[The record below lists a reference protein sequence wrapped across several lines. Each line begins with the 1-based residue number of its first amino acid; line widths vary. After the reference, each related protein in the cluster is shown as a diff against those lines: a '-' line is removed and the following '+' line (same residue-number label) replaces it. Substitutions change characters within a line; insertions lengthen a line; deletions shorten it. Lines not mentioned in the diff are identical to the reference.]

1 MTSRFRWQLKKIG
14 RKGMALGSCATGYV
28 PVSKLGFGNPR
39 VRVLTYHRF
48 GTVGRDPFCVAPSD
62 FEAQVA
68 YLAKRKLAISLATF
82 ENFLA
87 GKETLPHGGVLIT
100 VDDGFRSLYTT
111 ALPILKHYGVPAVA
125 FVSPGLI
132 GLQGIASQEFYP
144 DPPENFLDWDQLAVL
159 ANSNVAVGSHAWT
172 HRSLARLAP
181 SEVVEEAVRS
191 RDALEAK
198 LGKRIGAFAYPFGT
212 RADFSETTAAILK
225 QSGYSCA
232 FTSQHG
238 PVRSGMDPFSLPRVK
253 VEGGEGL
260 WLFRLLAH
268 GGMDGWRWVDKTLWR
283 IQASR
288 HG

>member
-1 MTSRFRWQLKKIG
+1 
-14 RKGMALGSCATGYV
+14 MALGSCATGYV
-28 PVSKLGFGNPR
+28 PVSILGRGDPK

-48 GTVGRDPFCVAPSD
+48 GTAVRDPFCVSPSE

-68 YLAKRKLAISLATF
+68 YLADRKLVISLAEF

-87 GKETLPHGGVLIT
+87 GKETLPHGAVLLT

-132 GLQGIASQEFYP
+132 GSRGTVSQEFYS
-144 DPPENFLDWDQLAVL
+144 DPPENFLDWDQLGVL
-159 ANSNVAVGSHAWT
+159 ANSNVAIGSHAWT

-181 SEVVEEAVRS
+181 SEVVDEAVRS

-198 LGKRIGAFAYPFGT
+198 LGTQVGSFAYPFGT
-212 RADFSETTAAILK
+212 RADFSDTTADILK
-225 QSGYSCA
+225 QSGYRCA

-238 PVRSGMDPFSLPRVK
+238 PVRSGMEPFSLPRVK

-260 WLFRLLAH
+260 WLFRLLVR
-268 GGMDGWRWVDKTLWR
+268 GGLDGWRWVDKTLWR
-283 IQASR
+283 IQASG

>member
-1 MTSRFRWQLKKIG
+1 MTSRFRWQLKKVG

-28 PVSKLGFGNPR
+28 PVSSLGLGDPR

-48 GTVGRDPFCVAPSD
+48 GTVVRDPFCVEPSV
-62 FEAQVA
+62 FEAQIA
-68 YLAKRKLAISLATF
+68 YLADRSLAVSLTEF

-87 GKETLPHGGVLIT
+87 GKKKLPHGAVLIT

-125 FVSPGLI
+125 FVSPSLI
-132 GLQGIASQEFYP
+132 GSCGVGSKEYP

-159 ANSNVAVGSHAWT
+159 ADSNVAIGSHAWT

-181 SEVVEEAVRS
+181 SEVVDEAARS
-191 RDALEAK
+191 RDALEAR
-198 LGKRIGAFAYPFGT
+198 LGKQVGSFAYPFGT
-212 RADFSETTAAILK
+212 RADFSETTADALK
-225 QSGYSCA
+225 QSGYGCA

-238 PVRSGMDPFSLPRVK
+238 PVRSGMEPFSLPRVK

-260 WLFRLLAH
+260 WLFRLLVH
-268 GGMDGWRWVDKTLWR
+268 GGLDGWRWVDKTLWR
-283 IQASR
+283 IQASTN
-288 HG
+288 G